1 MLLILIFK
9 LLNYYFAMDEK
20 EKLILKQYKAI
31 IENRRFDELDILGF
45 LIFIRRHIKNH
56 HFILE
61 FSDLIAH
68 REREKG
74 IIMDCISDAIKNN
87 YMLIQGTNK
96 VVGYHGIKYK
106 HLERELYDIGKQF
119 NIDLNNL
126 IVREII
132 LCIFALAQFTRY
144 DNLKGEKGEVIL
156 IQGDDNSLALCT
168 TEGKMDSYYIAF
180 SILPGVKHLYNYS
193 AGLIEYPVK
202 TVRDKEYLYL
212 ADENQTLLL
221 VLNDKEY

>member
-1 MLLILIFK
+1 
-9 LLNYYFAMDEK
+9 MDEK
-20 EKLILKQYKAI
+20 EKIILRQYKAI
-31 IENRRFDELDILGF
+31 IENRQFDEMDILGF
-45 LIFIRRHIKNH
+45 LIFIRRHIKKYH
-56 HFILE
+56 YILE

-68 REREKG
+68 RERDKG

-87 YMLIQGTNK
+87 YRLIQGSNK

-106 HLERELYDIGKQF
+106 NLERELYDIGKLF
-119 NIDLNNL
+119 NINLNNL

-132 LCIFALAQFTRY
+132 LCIFSLAQFTRY
-144 DNLKGEKGEVIL
+144 DDLKGHKGKVVL
-156 IQGDDNSLALCT
+156 LQGKDNSLALCT

-180 SILPGVKHLYNYS
+180 SILPGVEHLFNYS

-202 TVRDKEYLYL
+202 TVRVKEYLYL
-212 ADENQTLLL
+212 TDEKQKLLL